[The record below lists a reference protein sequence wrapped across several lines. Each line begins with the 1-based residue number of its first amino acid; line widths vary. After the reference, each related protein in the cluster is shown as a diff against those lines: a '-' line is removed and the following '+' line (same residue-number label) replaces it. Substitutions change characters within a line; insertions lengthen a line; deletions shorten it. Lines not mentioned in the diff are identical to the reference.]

1 MNKVERQTKYI
12 VTSHTVENEFLN
24 IWNDIVVKLKMG

>member
-24 IWNDIVVKLKMG
+24 IWNIVIKLKMG